1 MILINSM
8 TKYAWKVILVE
19 NLETGEVEVR
29 PGVIAR
35 IRPNY
40 EKVTRMNGTNYL
52 VATNVVCISYVSKK
66 FVTKFSR
73 RLQ

>member
-1 MILINSM
+1 MILIDSM

-19 NLETGEVEVR
+19 NLETGELEVR
-29 PGVIAR
+29 PAVIAR

-52 VATNVVCISYVSKK
+52 VTTNVVCISYVSKK
-66 FVTKFSR
+66 FVTKNSR